1 MCNYESILW
10 RKVCAFSEKYITTK
24 DNKQVL
30 DLSKETPV
38 KIQHVKKKKKKSV
51 CFSEMNSF
59 KESELHRNN
68 RILVFSAQLEYQK
81 RCRK

>member
-30 DLSKETPV
+30 DLSQETPV
-38 KIQHVKKKKKKSV
+38 KIQHIKKNKKISLL
-51 CFSEMNSF
+51 F
-59 KESELHRNN
+59 RNEQ
-68 RILVFSAQLEYQK
+68 F
-81 RCRK
+81 